1 MSDLHNLKRV
11 LLELPEVEQ
20 KRIAIQAG
28 ILNIESVL
36 DEAIDREENWID
48 PDSGHYYEESEL
60 SDYGY
65 THESEINCQDNFDL
79 VLGALDDLN
88 LISNEDQERIIE
100 TVLKKQD
107 AISEATALSAILHKT
122 DLNIRAIDTETL
134 EEVLALL
141 RNPFNAELA
150 EKIHGETNE
159 IGF

>member
-11 LLELPEVEQ
+11 LMELPETEQ

-28 ILNIESVL
+28 ILDIETVL

-48 PDSGHYYEESEL
+48 PECNDMIEM
-60 SDYGY
+60 SDIENYDY
-65 THESEINCQDNFDL
+65 IHRNEINCSDHFEL
-79 VLGALDDLN
+79 VLEALDDLHRAD
-88 LISNEDQERIIE
+88 SEDQERLIE
-100 TVLKKQD
+100 AVLKKQD
-107 AISEATALSAILHKT
+107 AITEATALSAILHKT

-134 EEVLALL
+134 EEVLALF